1 MAVNGTVCRSQLSIS
16 GKRSKSHGTHSPK
29 YAVDF
34 ALVGPGINP
43 NLAGGFDSVT
53 LAAELAPTKKDL
65 LEAISG
71 QEGRFKWSVW
81 LDFPLILSYTL
92 LFWFTARMEMA
103 RRKAHLVPGIIA
115 AVAIWIAA
123 AADVAEDLG
132 ELFPGRFPHVMHW
145 ASLWK
150 WGVLG
155 VVLLA
160 VSFLFFK
167 WQPLATEFHV
177 ALAAAAFF
185 YAVAGLIAVYGAVVD
200 ETKLERVAPAMALG
214 ILTEAGILLLRR
226 DKFIDHVLNRIA
238 PAAMAPR

>member
-1 MAVNGTVCRSQLSIS
+1 MNLDKTITRALWAAAAVIVFSLLIGLI
-16 GKRSKSHGTHSPK
+16 
-29 YAVDF
+29 
-34 ALVGPGINP
+34 GPGTNP

-65 LEAISG
+65 LDAISG
-71 QEGRFKWSVW
+71 QQSRFQWSVW

-92 LFWFTARMEMA
+92 LFWFSARMEIA
-103 RRKAHLVPGIIA
+103 RGKGHLVPGIIA
-115 AVAIWIAA
+115 ALAIWIAG

-132 ELFPGRFPHVMHW
+132 ELYPDRFPQVMHL
-145 ASLWK
+145 ASVWK

-185 YAVAGLIAVYGAVVD
+185 SAVAGLIAVYGALVA

-214 ILTEAGILLLRR
+214 ILTEAGILLFRR
-226 DKFIDHVLNRIA
+226 DKFTDHVLNRIA
-238 PAAMAPR
+238 PAVIAPR